1 MAIDLIKKN
10 PILEIIEMFST
21 WTPIYQ
27 FMHNIEEVNLMI
39 SKALKAQV
47 WVMSNAAKST
57 MLTQVDQI
65 REEAER
71 KIMWNLER

>member
-39 SKALKAQV
+39 L
-47 WVMSNAAKST
+47 
-57 MLTQVDQI
+57 
-65 REEAER
+65 
-71 KIMWNLER
+71 